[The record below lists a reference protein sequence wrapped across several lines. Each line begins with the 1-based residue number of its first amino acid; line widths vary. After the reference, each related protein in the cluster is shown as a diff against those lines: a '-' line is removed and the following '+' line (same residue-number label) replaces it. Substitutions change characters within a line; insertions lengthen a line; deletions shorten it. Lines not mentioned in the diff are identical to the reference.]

1 MEILTY
7 RYRQCSKK
15 VQIYRLPPHPTPN
28 RYSQNTHVKVE
39 ELEYPLVRDDVKHV
53 TSGGVNDG
61 QTMDLVVDE
70 QPDRLVQGLIGADG
84 DERAVLVLQEC

>member
-1 MEILTY
+1 M
-7 RYRQCSKK
+7 
-15 VQIYRLPPHPTPN
+15 
-28 RYSQNTHVKVE
+28 
-39 ELEYPLVRDDVKHV
+39 RDDVKHV